1 MPRGERFSIISRD
14 ASPLAL
20 RGGREHAGTRL
31 LNRPRALLTG
41 VFCAFAAL
49 LPIVGVVAPKG
60 SVVLLL
66 LTAVLAVPIHWWGQ
80 RRLAVPDLRIAIALA
95 LLVVWCAIASAWSED
110 SVRSLML
117 SLRVAVILAAGL
129 VLFPVVAALDD
140 AARRRIGQWL
150 VAGFG
155 LSLALVAVEI
165 GLDYPVLRSFKTAEA
180 GREAVWFNR
189 GAIALALIVWPVT
202 ALLWTRGLGWKALA
216 LPLALAI
223 ASLFLES
230 AAATLGLVA
239 GVAAMLLALGQ
250 RTAGLAITIA
260 ASVAAFVAMPFAARE
275 MHGHGWHQAD
285 WLAASA
291 QHRIEI
297 WEFSVRRIAENP
309 VLGWG
314 FDGSRHLQALY
325 PDLSSTGRE
334 LATLHPHSAP
344 LQIMLELGAVGA
356 VIALALLWLIAMR
369 LNGAAGR
376 KRMFGQPLF
385 VAALA
390 IASVAHGAWQNWW
403 LALVVSA
410 ALLVP
415 LTASRSER
423 D

>member
-14 ASPLAL
+14 VSPLTL
-20 RGGREHAGTRL
+20 RGGREHDGTQL
-31 LNRPRALLTG
+31 LSRPRALQTG
-41 VFCAFAAL
+41 VFCAFAAM
-49 LPIVGVVAPKG
+49 LPIVSVVAPKG

-66 LTAVLAVPIHWWGQ
+66 LVAVLAVPIHWWGQ
-80 RRLAVPDLRIAIALA
+80 RRLAVPDLRIAIGLA
-95 LLVVWCAIASAWSED
+95 LLVAWCAIASAWSED
-110 SVRSLML
+110 SVRSLVL

-129 VLFPVVAALDD
+129 VLFPIAATLDD
-140 AARRRIGQWL
+140 AARKRVGQWL
-150 VAGFG
+150 IAGFG

-165 GLDYPVLRSFKTAEA
+165 GLDYPLLRSFKTAEA

-189 GAIALALIVWPVT
+189 GTIALALIVWPVT

-239 GVAAMLLALGQ
+239 GVAALLLALGH
-250 RTAGLAITIA
+250 RKAGFAITLA

-275 MHGHGWHQAD
+275 MHRHGWHQAD

-369 LNGAAGR
+369 LDGAAGQ

-415 LTASRSER
+415 LTASQDKR
-423 D
+423 

>member
-1 MPRGERFSIISRD
+1 MPRGERISIISRD
-14 ASPLAL
+14 APPLAL
-20 RGGREHAGTRL
+20 SSSRERAGTRL
-31 LNRPRALLTG
+31 LSRARALLTG
-41 VFCAFAAL
+41 VFCGFAAL

-60 SVVLLL
+60 TVAILLL
-66 LTAVLAVPIHWWGQ
+66 AAGLALPIHWWAH
-80 RRLAVPDLRIAIALA
+80 RRFPVPDSQVAIALA

-110 SVRSLML
+110 SVRSLVL
-117 SLRVAVILAAGL
+117 ALRVAVILATGL
-129 VLFPVVAALDD
+129 VLFPIVAALDD
-140 AARRRIGQWL
+140 AARKRIGQWL

-165 GLDYPVLRSFKTAEA
+165 GLDFPVLRSFKSAEA
-180 GREAVWFNR
+180 GEEAVWFNR

-202 ALLWTRGLGWKALA
+202 ALLWARGLRWKALA
-216 LPLALAI
+216 LPAALGI

-230 AAATLGLVA
+230 AAATLGLAA
-239 GVAAMLLALGQ
+239 GAATLLLALGH
-250 RTAGLAITIA
+250 RKAGLAITIA
-260 ASVAAFVAMPFAARE
+260 ASVVAFVAMPFAARE

-309 VLGWG
+309 LLGWG

-325 PDLSSTGRE
+325 PGLSSTGRE

-369 LNGAAGR
+369 FDDATGQ
-376 KRMFGQPLF
+376 KRRFGQPLF

-390 IASVAHGAWQNWW
+390 VASVAHGTWQNWW

-415 LTASRSER
+415 LTASQDKR
-423 D
+423 

>member
-1 MPRGERFSIISRD
+1 M
-14 ASPLAL
+14 
-20 RGGREHAGTRL
+20 
-31 LNRPRALLTG
+31 
-41 VFCAFAAL
+41 FCTFAAL
-49 LPIVGVVAPKG
+49 LPMVGVVAPKG
-60 SVVLLL
+60 TVVLLL
-66 LTAVLAVPIHWWGQ
+66 LTAVLAVPIHWWAQ
-80 RRLAVPDLRIAIALA
+80 RRFSVPDARIAIVLA

-110 SVRSLML
+110 SLRSLVL
-117 SLRVAVILAAGL
+117 SLRIAVIFAAGL
-129 VLFPVVAALDD
+129 VLFPIAAALDD
-140 AARRRIGQWL
+140 AARKRVGRWL

-155 LSLALVAVEI
+155 LSLALVAIES
-165 GLDYPVLRSFKTAEA
+165 GLDFPVLRSFKTAEA

-189 GAIALALIVWPVT
+189 SAIALALIVWPVT
-202 ALLWTRGLGWKALA
+202 ALLWASGLRWKAFA
-216 LPLALAI
+216 LPVALAI

-239 GVAAMLLALGQ
+239 GVATLLLALGH
-250 RTAGLAITIA
+250 RKAGLAVTIA
-260 ASVAAFVAMPFAARE
+260 ASVAAFAAMPFAARE

-297 WEFSVRRIAENP
+297 WEFSLRRIAENP

-325 PDLSSTGRE
+325 PDLGSTGRE

-344 LQIMLELGAVGA
+344 LQVMLELGAVGA

-369 LNGAAGR
+369 LDGAAGQ

-415 LTASRSER
+415 LTASQDKR
-423 D
+423 

>member
-14 ASPLAL
+14 ASPLAPSSS
-20 RGGREHAGTRL
+20 REHAGTRL
-31 LNRPRALLTG
+31 PSRPRALVIG

-60 SVVLLL
+60 IVVLLL
-66 LTAVLAVPIHWWGQ
+66 LVAVLSVPIQWRAH
-80 RRLAVPDLRIAIALA
+80 RRFPVPDLRIALALA

-110 SVRSLML
+110 GVRSLVL

-129 VLFPVVAALDD
+129 VLFPIVAALDE
-140 AARRRIGQWL
+140 AARKRVGQWL
-150 VAGFG
+150 IAGFG

-165 GLDYPVLRSFKTAEA
+165 GLDYPMLRSFKSAEA
-180 GREAVWFNR
+180 GEEAVWFNR

-202 ALLWTRGLGWKALA
+202 ALLWVRGLRWKALA

-239 GVAAMLLALGQ
+239 GAATLLLALAH
-250 RTAGLAITIA
+250 RKAGLAITSAAIA
-260 ASVAAFVAMPFAARE
+260 VAFVAMPFAARE
-275 MHGHGWHQAD
+275 MHGHGWYQAD

-297 WEFSVRRIAENP
+297 WIFSVQRIAESP

-325 PDLSSTGRE
+325 PGLSGTGRV
-334 LATLHPHSAP
+334 LAALHPHSAP
-344 LQIMLELGAVGA
+344 LQILLELGAVGA
-356 VIALALLWLIAMR
+356 AIALALLWLIAMR
-369 LNGAAGR
+369 LDGATGR
-376 KRMFGQPLF
+376 TRIFGQALL

-390 IASVAHGAWQNWW
+390 IASVAHGMWQNWW

-410 ALLVP
+410 ALLLP
-415 LTASRSER
+415 LTASQDKR
-423 D
+423 

>member
-1 MPRGERFSIISRD
+1 MPRGERISIISRD
-14 ASPLAL
+14 APPLAL
-20 RGGREHAGTRL
+20 SSSRERAGTRL
-31 LNRPRALLTG
+31 LSRARALLTG
-41 VFCAFAAL
+41 VFCGFAAL

-60 SVVLLL
+60 TVAILLL
-66 LTAVLAVPIHWWGQ
+66 AAGLALPIHWWAH
-80 RRLAVPDLRIAIALA
+80 RRFPVPDWRIAIALA

-110 SVRSLML
+110 SVRSLVL
-117 SLRVAVILAAGL
+117 ALRVAVILATGL
-129 VLFPVVAALDD
+129 VLFPIVAALDD
-140 AARRRIGQWL
+140 AAKKRIGQWL

-165 GLDYPVLRSFKTAEA
+165 GLDFPVLRSFKSAEA
-180 GREAVWFNR
+180 GEEAVWFNR

-202 ALLWTRGLGWKALA
+202 ALLWVRGLRWKALA
-216 LPLALAI
+216 LPAALGI

-239 GVAAMLLALGQ
+239 GAATLLLALGH
-250 RTAGLAITIA
+250 RKAGLAITIA
-260 ASVAAFVAMPFAARE
+260 ASVVAFVAMPFAARE
-275 MHGHGWHQAD
+275 MHGHGWHRAD

-297 WEFSVRRIAENP
+297 WEFSVRRIAEDP
-309 VLGWG
+309 VFGWG

-325 PDLSSTGRE
+325 PGLSSTGRE

-369 LNGAAGR
+369 LDGATGQ
-376 KRMFGQPLF
+376 KRVFGQPLF

-390 IASVAHGAWQNWW
+390 VASVAHGTWQNWW

-410 ALLVP
+410 ALLAP
-415 LTASRSER
+415 LTASRSKP
-423 D
+423 

>member
-1 MPRGERFSIISRD
+1 MPRGDRFSTISRD
-14 ASPLAL
+14 APPLAL
-20 RGGREHAGTRL
+20 SSSRERAGTRL
-31 LNRPRALLTG
+31 LSRPRALLTG

-60 SVVLLL
+60 TVAILLL
-66 LTAVLAVPIHWWGQ
+66 AAGLALLIHWWAQ
-80 RRLAVPDLRIAIALA
+80 RRFPVPDWRIAIFLA

-110 SVRSLML
+110 SVRSLVL
-117 SLRVAVILAAGL
+117 ALRVAVILATGL
-129 VLFPVVAALDD
+129 VLFPIVAALDD
-140 AARRRIGQWL
+140 AARKRIGQWL

-155 LSLALVAVEI
+155 VSLALMAVEI
-165 GLDYPVLRSFKTAEA
+165 GLDYPMLRVFKTAVA

-202 ALLWTRGLGWKALA
+202 ALLWARGLRWTALA
-216 LPLALAI
+216 LPVALAI

-239 GVAAMLLALGQ
+239 GVATLFLALGHSK
-250 RTAGLAITIA
+250 AGLAVTLA
-260 ASVAAFVAMPFAARE
+260 ASVVAFVAMPFAARE
-275 MHGHGWHQAD
+275 MHRHGWHRAD

-297 WEFSVRRIAENP
+297 WEFSVRRIAERP
-309 VLGWG
+309 ALGWG

-325 PDLSSTGRE
+325 PDLGSTGRE
-334 LATLHPHSAP
+334 LAALHPHSAP

-369 LNGAAGR
+369 LDGASGQ
-376 KRMFGQPLF
+376 KRRFGQSLF

-390 IASVAHGAWQNWW
+390 VASVAHGTWQNWW

-415 LTASRSER
+415 LTASQDKR
-423 D
+423 

>member
-14 ASPLAL
+14 ASPLTL
-20 RGGREHAGTRL
+20 RSGREHAGTRL
-31 LNRPRALLTG
+31 LCRPRAFLTG
-41 VFCAFAAL
+41 VLCAFAAL

-60 SVVLLL
+60 TVVLLL
-66 LTAVLAVPIHWWGQ
+66 LVAVLAVPIHWWGQ
-80 RRLAVPDLRIAIALA
+80 RRLPIPDWRIAIALA

-129 VLFPVVAALDD
+129 VLFPIAAALDD
-140 AARRRIGQWL
+140 AARKRIGQWL

-155 LSLALVAVEI
+155 VSLAFVAVEI
-165 GLDYPVLRSFKTAEA
+165 GLDFPVLRSFKTAEA
-180 GREAVWFNR
+180 GEEAVWFNR

-202 ALLWTRGLGWKALA
+202 ALLRARGLRWKALA
-216 LPLALAI
+216 LPLALVI

-239 GVAAMLLALGQ
+239 GVAALLLALGH
-250 RTAGLAITIA
+250 REAGLAVALA
-260 ASVAAFVAMPFAARE
+260 ASVVAFLAMPFAARE
-275 MHGHGWHQAD
+275 MHRHGWHQAD

-297 WEFSVRRIAENP
+297 WEFSVRQIAENP
-309 VLGWG
+309 VFGWG

-325 PDLSSTGRE
+325 PDLSSTDRE

-356 VIALALLWLIAMR
+356 VIALALLWLIAKR
-369 LNGAAGR
+369 LDGAAGQ

-390 IASVAHGAWQNWW
+390 IAAVAHGAWQNWW
-403 LALVVSA
+403 LNEA
-410 ALLVP
+410 
-415 LTASRSER
+415 ASRS
-423 D
+423 

>member
-1 MPRGERFSIISRD
+1 M
-14 ASPLAL
+14 
-20 RGGREHAGTRL
+20 
-31 LNRPRALLTG
+31 
-41 VFCAFAAL
+41 
-49 LPIVGVVAPKG
+49 APKG
-60 SVVLLL
+60 SVILLL
-66 LTAVLAVPIHWWGQ
+66 LVAVLAAPIHWWGQ
-80 RRLAVPDLRIAIALA
+80 RRLAVPDIRIAIVLA
-95 LLVVWCAIASAWSED
+95 LLVAWCAIASAWSED
-110 SVRSLML
+110 SARSLVL

-129 VLFPVVAALDD
+129 VLFPVVTALDD
-140 AARRRIGQWL
+140 TARKRVGQWL

-155 LSLALVAVEI
+155 VSLAFVAVEI
-165 GLDYPVLRSFKTAEA
+165 GLDFPLLRSFKTAEA
-180 GREAVWFNR
+180 GEGAVWFNR

-202 ALLWTRGLGWKALA
+202 ALLWTKGLRWTALA
-216 LPLALAI
+216 LPIALAI

-239 GVAAMLLALGQ
+239 GVAAVLLALGH
-250 RTAGLAITIA
+250 RKAGLAVTIA
-260 ASVAAFVAMPFAARE
+260 VSVAAFVAMPFAARE
-275 MHGHGWHQAD
+275 MHRHGWHRAE

-325 PDLSSTGRE
+325 PDLGSAGRE

-369 LNGAAGR
+369 LDGAIGQ

-403 LALVVSA
+403 LALAVSA

-415 LTASRSER
+415 LTASQDKR
-423 D
+423 